1 MHIMKTIVSF
11 LIVFMF
17 CSLTNINAQQDTAI
31 VNLPKS
37 HILSS
42 ETHSPKIAAYLSIIP
57 GAGQVYNKK
66 YWKVPIIYA
75 ALGTASYFFYT
86 YYNATTYYRDEY
98 VYRLNNEVPFH
109 DPELQNTPTENV
121 LALRNAY
128 RSRMEISIAAFAIV
142 YALNIVDA
150 TVDAHLYY
158 FDVSDDLSMTIKP
171 TFQLNPALGSYA
183 FSPGIGIKLKLK

>member
-1 MHIMKTIVSF
+1 MKTIVSL
-11 LIVFMF
+11 LIVFII
-17 CSLTNINAQQDTAI
+17 SLSDNLYAQIDTSTL
-31 VNLPKS
+31 NLPKS
-37 HILSS
+37 HISNLQS
-42 ETHSPKIAAYLSIIP
+42 HNPKIAAYLSIIP
-57 GAGQVYNKK
+57 GAGQIYNKK

-86 YYNATTYYRDEY
+86 YYKATIYYRDEY

-109 DPELQNTPTENV
+109 NPELENTLTDNV
-121 LALRNAY
+121 LALRNTY

-171 TFQLNPALGSYA
+171 TFQLNPSLGSYA